1 MATKAIVRYRN
12 RPKAKR
18 ASRRPG
24 MTIPLAVVAGFA
36 PLAMGEIGALRR
48 AMAGDTAGAAQ
59 QAVIYATGYNTDT
72 KSFHWPTF
80 VGSYGPILAGML
92 VHKLAGRMGVNR
104 ALSKAGVPFIRI

>member
-1 MATKAIVRYRN
+1 MAKAR
-12 RPKAKR
+12 KH
-18 ASRRPG
+18 RRSGG

-36 PLAMGEIGALRR
+36 PLAMGELGAVKR
-48 AMAGDTAGAAQ
+48 ALSGDTAGASQ
-59 QAVIYATGYNTDT
+59 QAVIYATGYNMDT

-104 ALSKAGVPFIRI
+104 ALSKAGVPFLRI

>member
-1 MATKAIVRYRN
+1 MATRTIVKYRN

-18 ASRRPG
+18 ASRRAG

-36 PLAMGEIGALRR
+36 PLAMGEFGAVKR
-48 AMAGDTAGAAQ
+48 ALAGDTAGAAQ

-72 KSFHWPTF
+72 KAFHWPTF

-92 VHKLAGRMGVNR
+92 VHKLAGKMGVNR
-104 ALSKAGVPFIRI
+104 ALASAGVPFVRI